1 MNVVFDFGFFFS
13 AMRCCCEKTL
23 RKNGRLGTP
32 HPKPAEGLL
41 LLRRWN
47 QDQGIEFNAPL
58 LMNWR
63 IEQEMIDFWLF
74 WTIGDRFGPC
84 RSILDWL
91 EPFWH
96 YFWPILDIFLRDGKS
111 LLTVLNR
118 IRGQPRL
125 FLTILYG
132 VVAQDQL
139 FDPFLNFFGVKCPFF
154 HGWHP
159 LFLLWFDSLF
169 DFPFPLKKLMEV
181 VGEKTAIWPQ

>member
-1 MNVVFDFGFFFS
+1 
-13 AMRCCCEKTL
+13 MRCCCEKTL

-125 FLTILYG
+125 FLTIWCG
-132 VVAQDQL
+132 GSG
-139 FDPFLNFFGVKCPFF
+139 PSI
-154 HGWHP
+154 WP
-159 LFLLWFDSLF
+159 LFNLFWGQIPIFSWVTPTFFALIWFFIWFPISSEKIDGGCGWKNGHLTLITSLKQDFWGLLPIS
-169 DFPFPLKKLMEV
+169 
-181 VGEKTAIWPQ
+181 